1 MGTGSFEIPVP
12 HFCMIVFDLD
22 DTLLDHRGAQDK
34 AALAWREA
42 LGARFVPQ
50 GEANFPEIWH
60 STTLRYWKLFERGE
74 ISFAEQSRRRIRDVL
89 RDPHLPDQSADEY
102 FARYVLLYEANWQ
115 LFPDVLPCLE
125 LLRGQELGILTNGDL
140 KQQTRK
146 LERFG
151 LLNRFEVVLI
161 LDETGPRKPALEAF
175 ELTAQK
181 AGVHAVECLY
191 IGDQIENDALAAR
204 AAGWRGVW
212 LERTGMMVAPNGIE
226 RITSLLDV
234 PFLLK

>member
-1 MGTGSFEIPVP
+1 
-12 HFCMIVFDLD
+12 MIFFDLD

-42 LGARFVPQ
+42 VGARFVPHS
-50 GEANFPEIWH
+50 EAQLPEIWY

-74 ISFAEQSRRRIRDVL
+74 ISFAEQRRHRIRDIV
-89 RDPHLPDQSADEY
+89 RDPNLSDEGADEM
-102 FARYVLLYEANWQ
+102 FALFVPLYEANWR

-125 LLRGQELGILTNGDL
+125 LLRGQKTGILTNGDAE
-140 KQQTRK
+140 QQRRK

-151 LLNRFEVVLI
+151 LFRRFDVVVI
-161 LDETGPRKPALEAF
+161 LGENGPRKPALGAF
-175 ELTAQK
+175 ELAARQ
-181 AGVHAVECLY
+181 ARVQAVECLY
-191 IGDQIENDALAAR
+191 IGDQIENDAIAAR

>member
-1 MGTGSFEIPVP
+1 
-12 HFCMIVFDLD
+12 
-22 DTLLDHRGAQDK
+22 
-34 AALAWREA
+34 
-42 LGARFVPQ
+42 
-50 GEANFPEIWH
+50 
-60 STTLRYWKLFERGE
+60 
-74 ISFAEQSRRRIRDVL
+74 
-89 RDPHLPDQSADEY
+89 
-102 FARYVLLYEANWQ
+102 
-115 LFPDVLPCLE
+115 
-125 LLRGQELGILTNGDL
+125 LTNGDL

-151 LLNRFEVVLI
+151 LFWRFDVVVI
-161 LDETGPRKPALEAF
+161 LGENGPRKSALAAF
-175 ELTAQK
+175 GLAEQK

-191 IGDQIENDALAAR
+191 IGDQIENDAVAAR